1 MREDKIDLILNL
13 FKSQGASKEE
23 IAETKQVLKQV
34 PEMALDIFIEA
45 NKEKIEELNAIQR

>member
-45 NKEKIEELNAIQR
+45 NKEKIEELK